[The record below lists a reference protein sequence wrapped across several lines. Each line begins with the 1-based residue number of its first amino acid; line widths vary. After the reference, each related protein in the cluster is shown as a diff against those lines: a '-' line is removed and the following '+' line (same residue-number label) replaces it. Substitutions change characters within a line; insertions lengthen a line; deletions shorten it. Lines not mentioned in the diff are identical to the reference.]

1 MVEREIM
8 QNPSTQ
14 AFFSSLGKTGKVED
28 HLREM
33 LRQHG
38 PFQARATQ
46 SVGLGR
52 FWLSIH
58 SDTSYEMGS
67 RHFETF
73 VAIWQTIT
81 IDWIFVFPLLPP
93 KSYVETLLHSVN
105 NIWRRGVWEVIRISR
120 DYEGREP
127 MNGIS
132 AFIRVRREL
141 ASSLLSRMWR
151 SHEELAVCTM

>member
-73 VAIWQTIT
+73 VAI
-81 IDWIFVFPLLPP
+81 
-93 KSYVETLLHSVN
+93 
-105 NIWRRGVWEVIRISR
+105 
-120 DYEGREP
+120 
-127 MNGIS
+127 
-132 AFIRVRREL
+132 
-141 ASSLLSRMWR
+141 
-151 SHEELAVCTM
+151 